1 MLCYCDRCGK
11 LSDWAEPEKQKCYC
25 CGNTP
30 LKPIPRKYIDNF
42 RWRDGDGKEAFIKE
56 VVETSPNL
64 DRDLYNKKDDIVR
77 EKSEYQNASL
87 ARGNAI
93 LAGKDKGNPFGI
105 ECPYCHATNVKKIS
119 IGSKAAHTA
128 LFGIFSIGR
137 NSKQWHCNH
146 CNSDF

>member
-1 MLCYCDRCGK
+1 M
-11 LSDWAEPEKQKCYC
+11 
-25 CGNTP
+25 
-30 LKPIPRKYIDNF
+30 
-42 RWRDGDGKEAFIKE
+42 
-56 VVETSPNL
+56 ETSPNL

-87 ARGNAI
+87 ARGKAI

>member
-64 DRDLYNKKDDIVR
+64 DRDL
-77 EKSEYQNASL
+77 SL
-87 ARGNAI
+87 I
-93 LAGKDKGNPFGI
+93 HI
-105 ECPYCHATNVKKIS
+105 
-119 IGSKAAHTA
+119 
-128 LFGIFSIGR
+128 
-137 NSKQWHCNH
+137 
-146 CNSDF
+146 